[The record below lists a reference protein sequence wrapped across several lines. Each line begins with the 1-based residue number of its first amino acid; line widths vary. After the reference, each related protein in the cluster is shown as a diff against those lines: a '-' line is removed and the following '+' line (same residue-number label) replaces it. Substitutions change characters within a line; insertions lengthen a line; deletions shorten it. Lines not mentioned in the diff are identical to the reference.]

1 MNENKLLIN
10 DLQRR
15 WAEIGAQKSSY
26 DLQLEIE
33 LYRRMFSIFQV
44 GNSFF
49 MIFNPIDSN
58 IEYVSPNLEK
68 VLGYSPD
75 EFKLNFWLNCI
86 HPDDFP
92 YFSDIEDTVVDFK
105 LSLPPDKLMKY
116 KSRYDYRLKKSDGKY
131 IRLMQQSI
139 TVQSTPEGEII
150 RNLVVYTDISHLK
163 TNTKISLSFIGLDG
177 EPSYFDVKTKGK
189 YIQAEENLTLREK
202 EIMKLLSQNYTS
214 PEIAEIL
221 NISKYTVDTHRK
233 HILSKTGTHNTL
245 DLVLLAIDKGWV

>member
-75 EFKLNFWLNCI
+75 EFKLNLKVLGYSPDEFKLNFWLNCI

-131 IRLMQQSI
+131 IRLMQQSV
-139 TVQSTPEGEII
+139 TVQSTPEGGII

-163 TNTKISLSFIGLDG
+163 TNTKISLSFIGLDD

-202 EIMKLLSQNYTS
+202 EIVKLLSQN
-214 PEIAEIL
+214 
-221 NISKYTVDTHRK
+221 
-233 HILSKTGTHNTL
+233 
-245 DLVLLAIDKGWV
+245 